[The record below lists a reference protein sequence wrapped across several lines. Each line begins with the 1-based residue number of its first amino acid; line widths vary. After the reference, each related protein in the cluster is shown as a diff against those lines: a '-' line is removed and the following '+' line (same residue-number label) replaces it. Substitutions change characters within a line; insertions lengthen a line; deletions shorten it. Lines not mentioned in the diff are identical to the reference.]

1 MNLLKVMKKH
11 LNKSLIK
18 TEEEEEQ
25 FQPNNMCW
33 ICEKF
38 IGEDDEKLKRSLS
51 HK

>member
-1 MNLLKVMKKH
+1 MKKH

-25 FQPNNMCW
+25 FQSNNMCW